1 MPTISGQL
9 KLVTDKPAR
18 VTELWVRPSTTRAYG
33 DGSLLDFRDVVPV
46 NNGRVEFTCV
56 PGPAAIMAVSPD
68 EEHEPIPILVEE
80 TPARQTLYQVI
91 KNAETVEGRTADELA
106 AIVSAIT
113 DTLKG
118 ADSVALQVDGYRRAA
133 EQSAGVAAGAASEA
147 KAARDEAVTASGTAA
162 VSATAALGHAN
173 TAKERMEAAEKSA
186 GKAAGHESTTS
197 DLLAEARKQAKAAA
211 GSATEAGESATTATD
226 KAKEALDA
234 YRKAVSAR
242 EGAEKAQRGAGTARD
257 TTLDYRD
264 EAKGFRDEAEEFRDD
279 AGTFAGTAE
288 TKAGEAEKS
297 ADTAATHATTTGKH
311 VEATTTALQRAGEEA
326 DRATSEADRAKG
338 EADRAE
344 GIAQDT
350 YFDGTVL
357 VVNGV
362 RSPDLKGERGDKG
375 DTGST
380 KFSDLSPEEKA
391 EITGVKTWGELAGKP
406 EVFPP
411 AEHRHGA
418 DTVDVT
424 TGELAGTDV
433 ADALE
438 TLATGKADIGHTH
451 SVEDV
456 EGLDKALKN
465 AQVDWDTL
473 DKKPERFPAE
483 AHRHPGV
490 DVDVLMRGDEIRIV
504 SAQEMLNDHQ
514 ETLDGLAERLD
525 NLPAPTW
532 KNLTGK
538 PATFPPSAHTHTEVD
553 VTLTGGTFAGD
564 TLDNVFDHIADEL
577 DAKAPTGH
585 THTSADVTDAS
596 NDVGKGKGG
605 KVVKGRDGD
614 GKIFT
619 YTPVDQVNND
629 KELVAKGYVDH
640 VVANLD
646 AAEFEVPGDGEYGGM
661 SIGSAIQHIGSDY
674 EAMSNKVRALDVV
687 TATLVTTY
695 SNLIQVVSAPGTDPK
710 VLYLIPE

>member
-106 AIVSAIT
+106 AIVSAIK

-133 EQSAGVAAGAASEA
+133 EQSAGVAAGAASDA

-162 VSATAALGHAN
+162 VSATSALGHAN
-173 TAKERMEAAEKSA
+173 AAKERMEAAEKSA

-197 DLLAEARKQAKAAA
+197 DLLAETKKQAKAAA
-211 GSATEAGESATTATD
+211 GSATEAGESASTATD

-234 YRKAVSAR
+234 YRDAVTAR
-242 EGAEKAQRGAGTARD
+242 EGAEKAQREAETARD

-311 VEATTTALQRAGEEA
+311 VEATTAAVQRAGQEA

-362 RSPDLKGERGDKG
+362 RSPDLKGEQGDKG

-380 KFSDLSPEEKA
+380 KFSDLTPEEKA
-391 EITGVKTWGELAGKP
+391 EITGVKTWGELSGKP

-411 AEHRHGA
+411 AEHRHDA

-438 TLATGKADIGHTH
+438 TLATGKADTGHTH
-451 SVEDV
+451 AVEDV
-456 EGLDKALKN
+456 TGLDEALKN
-465 AQVDWDTL
+465 AQVNWDNL
-473 DKKPERFPAE
+473 DKKPNRFPAE
-483 AHRHPGV
+483 AHGHQGV
-490 DVDVLMRGDEIRIV
+490 DVQVLMRGDKTRV
-504 SAQEMLNDHQ
+504 VNAQDVLNDHQ

-538 PATFPPSAHTHTEVD
+538 PATFPPSSHSHDLLDKATDRPTPG
-553 VTLTGGTFAGD
+553 TLVKRYTDGTFEVKASTRPND
-564 TLDNVFDHIADEL
+564 AVNNTQL
-577 DAKAPTGH
+577 DAKLKNH
-585 THTSADVTDAS
+585 THTSADLTDAS
-596 NDVGKGKGG
+596 NDVGAGKGG

-619 YTPVDQVNND
+619 YTPVGEVSDPR
-629 KELVAKGYVDH
+629 ELVPKAYVDYAVA
-640 VVANLD
+640 VVRETLLARPALFSGKGTANGKTI
-646 AAEFEVPGDGEYGGM
+646 PGARVG
-661 SIGSAIQHIGSDY
+661 DY
-674 EAMSNKVRALDVV
+674 
-687 TATLVTTY
+687 
-695 SNLIQVVSAPGTDPK
+695 
-710 VLYLIPE
+710 YLNEDSMELERITGV